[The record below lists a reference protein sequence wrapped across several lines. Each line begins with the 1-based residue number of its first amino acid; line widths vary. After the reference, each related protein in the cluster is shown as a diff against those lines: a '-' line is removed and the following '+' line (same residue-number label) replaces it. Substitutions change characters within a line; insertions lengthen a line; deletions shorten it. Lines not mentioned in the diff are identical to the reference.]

1 MSTNQPTRTTLIKGY
16 VRAGRAGEALGAFRR
31 MKLAGHQQVR
41 AKARGRWMDGWVR
54 SIAFGGTG
62 SVKVGRR
69 SACLYFGAPIL
80 TTPIPPPKTMKQDL
94 AVCTAVLEA
103 LARHRPTMRT
113 PGSTSTSAKD
123 RMLDFWM
130 EMRLHGVEPDAV
142 VRCV

>member
-1 MSTNQPTRTTLIKGY
+1 MF
-16 VRAGRAGEALGAFRR
+16 VF
-31 MKLAGHQQVR
+31 
-41 AKARGRWMDGWVR
+41 W
-54 SIAFGGTG
+54 G
-62 SVKVGRR
+62 SD
-69 SACLYFGAPIL
+69 SHN
-80 TTPIPPPKTMKQDL
+80 TDPPPKTMKQDL